1 MPRKE
6 KQQAIIYEG
15 LEGIKAGIQK
25 YGKVVLDIPSA
36 IRMLTRRGV
45 TIHSPDMPNTYLRYE
60 NEYTV
65 YLWADD
71 NKDAIAPVDGTS
83 ATAAHVKP
91 DGIARIVAARKQHAI
106 RNSIGYD
113 LKSKSEASL
122 TDVAIDVLA
131 GKMDSFG
138 IVRKHPDRDEQL
150 EIAGV
155 LIAAMLDVRAA
166 INSGLI
172 EQHAK
177 IDKAGAVEAG
187 TCICGF
193 CGKHKVV
200 LCTLNPGRLWVKYQC
215 PSCERLGERSWLE

>member
-1 MPRKE
+1 
-6 KQQAIIYEG
+6 
-15 LEGIKAGIQK
+15 
-25 YGKVVLDIPSA
+25 
-36 IRMLTRRGV
+36 ML
-45 TIHSPDMPNTYLRYE
+45 
-60 NEYTV
+60 
-65 YLWADD
+65 
-71 NKDAIAPVDGTS
+71 
-83 ATAAHVKP
+83 AA
-91 DGIARIVAARKQHAI
+91 AARKKHAI

-177 IDKAGAVEAG
+177 IAKAGAVEAG